1 MKIKTT
7 YPFIMVSFF
16 LFSCGKEDKK
26 VAEKTPTEK
35 KTDGNYISKKWKKT
49 KEYFVESDSLIKARK
64 LAYFDYQRKNY
75 PEYES
80 VEKWFLSNPKQ
91 LLNLKGDY
99 YKMLKG
105 SVLDEG
111 TIKHIDLIKKSE
123 YATYKYLYV
132 TEEAYFIYD
141 LAYESNKIKYKS
153 VRRIQ
158 KGYGKEPMH
167 DLIFDKQLNLDT
179 ELFQGEVKQDLYT
192 KNGHLFFEFIK
203 EVNGNSV
210 TNTIDL
216 GTERNF

>member
-1 MKIKTT
+1 MKITSVYLMLIT
-7 YPFIMVSFF
+7 LVF
-16 LFSCGKEDKK
+16 FSCGKENKKESKNKK
-26 VAEKTPTEK
+26 VETKTE
-35 KTDGNYISKKWKKT
+35 GNYISKKWKST
-49 KEYFVESDSLIKARK
+49 KEVFVDSDSLINARK
-64 LAYFDYQRKNY
+64 TSYFAYQRKNY
-75 PEYES
+75 PEYVS
-80 VEKWFLSNPKQ
+80 VEKWFKSNPIQ

-105 SVLDEG
+105 AVLDEG
-111 TIKHIDLIKKSE
+111 TIKHIDLTHKSE
-123 YATYKYLYV
+123 IGTYKYLYV
-132 TEEAYFIYD
+132 TEEVYFIYN
-141 LAYESNKIKYKS
+141 LAYESNKVQCKN

-179 ELFQGEVKQDLYT
+179 ELFQGDVKQDLYT
-192 KNGHLFFEFIK
+192 KNGHLFFEYVK